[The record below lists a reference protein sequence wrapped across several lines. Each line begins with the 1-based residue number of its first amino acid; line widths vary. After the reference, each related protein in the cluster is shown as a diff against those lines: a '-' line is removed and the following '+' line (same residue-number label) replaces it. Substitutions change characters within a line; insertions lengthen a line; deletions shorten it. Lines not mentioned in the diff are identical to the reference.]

1 MKYISQLNAFYE
13 LLPSNPLGPKAICL
27 YSVLLHINNKCLW
40 KARFTVAN
48 TYLVTLT
55 GIDRRTLDRIRNELI
70 QKNYI
75 EYKKGKGNQAGEY
88 RIIPLYAQNDTQND
102 LIVQNDTQKSPC
114 VHFDTQFVTQN
125 DTQTVTQYDHI
136 NRQDKTIYSILL
148 ENARKNNPIN
158 YFGDKIKALKW
169 AKEQEDWNL
178 LSPEEQLKF
187 INDV

>member
-13 LLPSNPLGPKAICL
+13 LLPSNTLCPKAICL
-27 YSVLLHINNKCLW
+27 YSVLLNINNKCLW

-70 QKNYI
+70 QKKYI

-88 RIIPLYAQNDTQND
+88 RIIPLYVQNDTQND

-114 VHFDTQFVTQN
+114 AQFDTQNGTQN
-125 DTQTVTQYDHI
+125 DTQSVTQHDHI
-136 NRQDKTIYSILL
+136 NRQDNITYSNLL
-148 ENARKNNPIN
+148 EKAREQNTIN
-158 YFGDKIKALKW
+158 YFGDNIKAVFW
-169 AKEQEDWNL
+169 AKQQEDWNL
-178 LSPEEQLKF
+178 LSSQEQLRF
-187 INDV
+187 INDL